1 LSGKRAGR
9 RPHKRPEDKE
19 KEMIKRTMLAA
30 FAVALAL
37 AALPAFAAADETE
50 HPGDPYLSETPEDTT
65 FTVAG
70 IGKPKLW
77 THDGNWFECET
88 VTGTGEFVDDET
100 GSIKFLFHKCH
111 TKLGLTCTTT
121 GLETGTIETTT
132 LPFHLKTVVHENE
145 HKPGVL
151 ITPNNDVTAGH
162 FATFNCQL
170 IGKFTIK
177 GNGLIGTIT
186 DPEDNGTPATSMTIS
201 FVETETGSGT
211 QTDTKVTNDETE
223 YHLEASI
230 GGGAFQPV
238 SWDAEGT
245 AEFTNEGQFRL
256 GTTAT

>member
-1 LSGKRAGR
+1 
-9 RPHKRPEDKE
+9 
-19 KEMIKRTMLAA
+19 MIKRTMLAA
-30 FAVALAL
+30 FAVALAF

-50 HPGDPYLSETPEDTT
+50 HPGDPYLSETPGNTT

-70 IGKPKLW
+70 NNAKLY
-77 THDGNWFECET
+77 THDGNWVECST
-88 VTGTGEFVDDET
+88 AGGAGEFVDDET
-100 GSIKFLFHKCH
+100 GSLKFHFNGCH
-111 TKLGLTCTTT
+111 TKLGLKCGNNPDAASEEIT
-121 GLETGTIETTT
+121 TTT

-170 IGKFTIK
+170 IGKIIVK

-201 FVETETGSGT
+201 FVETTTGSGT

-230 GGGAFQPV
+230 GGGAFQPAAE
-238 SWDAEGT
+238 DAEGT
-245 AEFTNEGQFRL
+245 AEFVGGAQFRL
-256 GTTAT
+256 STTAT